1 MEGWR
6 GRCECVK
13 EVFESFLQMLI
24 ASKIPLFVC
33 LYVLQ
38 NTDGLPTKE
47 GLSSQEF
54 SAFLSGA
61 GIFLSYKGPLAN
73 SL

>member
-1 MEGWR
+1 M
-6 GRCECVK
+6 
-13 EVFESFLQMLI
+13 FI
-24 ASKIPLFVC
+24 ASEIPFFVC
-33 LYVLQ
+33 LYLLQ
-38 NTDGLPTKE
+38 NTTGLPTKE

-54 SAFLSGA
+54 SAFLSGV